1 MGTGDRAVPA
11 GATKREQAVPAN
23 GSEQVAPP
31 RWRDEP
37 CTPDG
42 SKEPLTILTWNA
54 QGLWKKLVEV
64 GDVAQFNEVIGDT
77 NPDVAMIQE
86 TYARLGR

>member
-1 MGTGDRAVPA
+1 MAGPA
-11 GATKREQAVPAN
+11 GDAKREQAVPAR

-37 CTPDG
+37 STQDS

-54 QGLWKKLVEV
+54 QGLRKKLVEV
-64 GDVAQFNEVIGDT
+64 GDVTQFNE
-77 NPDVAMIQE
+77 
-86 TYARLGR
+86 